1 MSLWGVA
8 DVGRVT
14 IDFDLANYE
23 DVLAAKKGDVDPT
36 KVRRVRLKGIVD
48 TGAARLVL
56 PEQVVD
62 QLGLTTAG
70 EVKVRY
76 ADQRTPK
83 RRQVRNAWIKY
94 LGRAGDFS
102 AIVEPKRTDALIGAI
117 LLEELDLVVDCTRQT
132 LVPRDP
138 NTIIS
143 EIE

>member
-1 MSLWGVA
+1 MSLRGVA

-14 IDFDLANYE
+14 IEFDLANYD
-23 DVLAAKKGDVDPT
+23 DVRSAQKGDMDPSQ
-36 KVRRVRLKGIVD
+36 VRRVRMKGIVD

-56 PEQVVD
+56 PEKVVD
-62 QLGLTTAG
+62 ELGLTTAG

-76 ADQRTPK
+76 ADQRTAK
-83 RRQVRNAWIKY
+83 RRQVRDAWIEY
-94 LGRAGDFS
+94 VGRGGVFS
-102 AIVEPKRTDALIGAI
+102 AIVEPKRVDALVGAI
-117 LLEELDLVVDCTRQT
+117 VLEELDLVVDCTRQT